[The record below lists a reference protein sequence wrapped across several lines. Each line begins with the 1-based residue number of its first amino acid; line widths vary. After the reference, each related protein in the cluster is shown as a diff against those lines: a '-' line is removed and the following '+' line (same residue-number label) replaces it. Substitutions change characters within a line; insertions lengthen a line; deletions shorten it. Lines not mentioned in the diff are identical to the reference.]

1 MLCLDKN
8 YLYNLRNIAI
18 AILRYTPLLPTEKT
32 QNPRFGQPEK
42 ALDTQLGKMRYPTM
56 QRVAH
61 TLPKD
66 PKYRSHVVRS
76 IRVPWC

>member
-1 MLCLDKN
+1 
-8 YLYNLRNIAI
+8 
-18 AILRYTPLLPTEKT
+18 
-32 QNPRFGQPEK
+32 
-42 ALDTQLGKMRYPTM
+42 MRYPTM

-76 IRVPWC
+76 IRVPWWYDKAWAEVMKVDMLKQNSGKNDVLLTVNGSWLLRTYHDKSFGEMGS